1 MTRDRESTHE
11 GDLSRLW
18 EPVQVGPVTI
28 GNRIFVSAHETLHGD
43 NRLMSERYIEY
54 VAARARGGAGLVM
67 PGGASVHPNGEHQGH
82 LPIWWDECLPGYG
95 KLADRVHEEG
105 AKVFVQLFH
114 RGHQDSGTDLLEN
127 WHAVP
132 SASAI
137 ASPVFRKV
145 AKPLEQE
152 EIADIVAHYGRSAA
166 NMKQAG
172 IDGVEISAGHGYL
185 ICQFLS
191 PWTNRREDRYGGS
204 EENRS
209 RLLREVLEEVRRN
222 VGTDFPIGIR
232 VSFNEFIGDAGLT
245 PELSERLLREVRGW
259 GLIDY
264 ISISGANYHSLH
276 YLIATMSAER
286 GAHFAADAG
295 RARRAIEGAL
305 PIFVASGVRT
315 LSQAAEIVS
324 HGQADL
330 IGMTRAHIADPAIV
344 AKAKAGRFAAISRCV
359 GANQGCVRRSGG
371 LRAKVTCTVNPIAG
385 REHIWTPEVLAERPP
400 ARRVVVVGGGPGG
413 MKAAET
419 AALRGHQVTLFERAP
434 ELGGQLRYAADLS
447 GRGRW
452 DNLVEDLESGVAEAG
467 VDVRLD
473 TEADLRTLASEAAD
487 DVILATGS
495 RFDHSGFSMNA
506 PFRDGIPGAE
516 AEVTPVLDPIE
527 ALADRPRVGH
537 RVVIVD
543 DIGDTIAAALAITL
557 AEAGHEVELVTAHLN
572 VAAGSVLTVD
582 LPWLMPRIVAGG
594 VKVATQSVLGEIKSG
609 EVTVDS
615 IWGETTRTV
624 AADTV
629 VLCMLRESEADLFDA
644 ILADGGSA
652 RRVGDCLTPREVDEA
667 VYEGMRAGL
676 AIGVDAPT
684 PAPAG

>member
-18 EPVQVGPVTI
+18 EPLQVGPVTI

-43 NRLMSERYIEY
+43 NRLISDRYIEY

-67 PGGASVHPNGEHQGH
+67 PGGASVHPNGEHAGH
-82 LPIWWDECLPGYG
+82 LPIWWKECLPGYG

-105 AKVFVQLFH
+105 SKVFVQLFH
-114 RGHQDSGTDLLEN
+114 RGNQDSGTDSLEN

-145 AKPLEQE
+145 AKPLEEE

-172 IDGVEISAGHGYL
+172 IDGVEVSAGHGYL

-222 VGTDFPIGIR
+222 VGADYPVGIR
-232 VSFNEFIGDAGLT
+232 ISFNEFIGDAGLT
-245 PELSERLLREVRGW
+245 PELSERLIREVDAW

-264 ISISGANYHSLH
+264 ISVSGANYHSLH

-295 RARRAIEGAL
+295 RARRAIDGRL

-315 LSQAAEIVS
+315 LTQAAEIVT

-330 IGMTRAHIADPAIV
+330 IGMTRAHIADPNIV
-344 AKAKAGRFAAISRCV
+344 AKAKAGRFAAITRCV

-371 LRAKVTCTVNPIAG
+371 MRAKVTCTVNPIAG
-385 REHIWTPEVLAERPP
+385 REHLWTPEVLSERPGS
-400 ARRVVVVGGGPGG
+400 RRVVVVGGGPGG

-419 AALRGHQVTLFERAP
+419 AALRGHQVTLFERAA
-434 ELGGQLRYAADLS
+434 ELGGQLRHAADLA

-467 VDVRLD
+467 VEVRLG
-473 TEADLRTLASEAAD
+473 TEADLQTLAQEAAD

-495 RFDHSGFSMNA
+495 RFDHSGFSMNT
-506 PFRDGIPGAE
+506 PMRDGIPGA
-516 AEVTPVLDPIE
+516 TSTSVLDPIE
-527 ALADRPRVGH
+527 ALAERSRVGK

-543 DIGDTIAAALAITL
+543 DLGDTIATALAITL

-572 VAAGSVLTVD
+572 VAAGTVLTVD
-582 LPWLMPRIVAGG
+582 LPWLMPRIVAAG
-594 VKVATQSVLGEIKSG
+594 VKVATQSVLGEIGEG
-609 EVTVDS
+609 EVTVAS
-615 IWGETTRTV
+615 IWGEVPTRRV
-624 AADTV
+624 AVDTV
-629 VLCMLRESEADLFDA
+629 VLCMLRKSNAELFDS
-644 ILADGGSA
+644 ILAAGGSA
-652 RRVGDCLTPREVDEA
+652 HRVGDCLAPREVDEA
-667 VYEGMRAGL
+667 VYEGMQAGL

-684 PAPAG
+684 PVPTG